1 MAHANGIK
9 ICYFSKKPMQTE
21 TTNFPQ
27 EISRCKRKQ
36 QISRRKSSD
45 ANGNSKFP
53 AGNRPMQMETT
64 NFPQEIG

>member
-9 ICYFSKKPMQTE
+9 ICYFSKKPMQME

-36 QISRRKSSD
+36 QISRRKSAD
-45 ANGNSKFP
+45 ANGNNQFP
-53 AGNRPMQMETT
+53 AGNRLMKTEHSV
-64 NFPQEIG
+64 N